1 MSSRKTLLTISPER
15 IKLIFTKEDY
25 KKLQTFSQVVR
36 NFNKE
41 MSNEEIMTHIEDA
54 EIVISGSKPLTRKA
68 LERAGNLRVYAET
81 SGGAVPRLSKD
92 LYEDAFK
99 KGIYILG
106 CSPAFAIPVAEMT
119 LGLIISLLRN
129 IPNYHIQM
137 RSGTEQFGY
146 CPQNSGDTQLT
157 GKQVGIVG
165 LGSVARAFIKLIKP
179 FNVKIRVFDPF
190 VPKALAKKSGVKLVE
205 LHEMLSKSDVV
216 VLMANPNPSNEGLL
230 DRKAF
235 RSFKQ
240 GAVLVNVARA
250 VIVETDAL
258 LKWLKEG
265 KGKAALDVFDKEPLP
280 IKSPLRKLPN
290 VILTPHRAGGL
301 VETYRRIG
309 RFLVEDLQDIL
320 NGKEPS
326 RMLKATP
333 EMLRRSY
340 LIS

>member
-1 MSSRKTLLTISPER
+1 MSTRKTLLTISPGR
-15 IKLIFTKEDY
+15 VKLIFTKEDY
-25 KKLQTFSQVVR
+25 KKLRSLGQVVR
-36 NFNKE
+36 DSNKE
-41 MSNEEIMTHIEDA
+41 MSDKKIMTHIEDV

-68 LERAGNLRVYAET
+68 LEKAGNLRVYAET
-81 SGGAVPRLSKD
+81 SGAIPRLSKD
-92 LYEDAFK
+92 LYENAFK
-99 KGIYILG
+99 RGIYILS
-106 CSPAFAIPVAEMT
+106 CSPAFAVSVAEMA
-119 LGLIISLLRN
+119 LGLIINLLRN

-146 CPQNSGDTQLT
+146 CPQNSGDREFT
-157 GKQVGIVG
+157 GKQIGIVG

-179 FNVKIRVFDPF
+179 FNVKIRIFDPF
-190 VPKALAKKSGVKLVE
+190 VSKKLAKKLGVELVE
-205 LHEMLSKSDVV
+205 LHEMLSKSDAV

-258 LKWLKEG
+258 LEWLKKG

-280 IKSPLRKLPN
+280 VESPLRKLPN

-301 VETYRRIG
+301 AETYQRIG
-309 RFLVEDLQDIL
+309 RFLVQDLQDIL
-320 NGKEPS
+320 KGEEPH

-333 EMLRRSY
+333 EMLRRLY
-340 LIS
+340 LN